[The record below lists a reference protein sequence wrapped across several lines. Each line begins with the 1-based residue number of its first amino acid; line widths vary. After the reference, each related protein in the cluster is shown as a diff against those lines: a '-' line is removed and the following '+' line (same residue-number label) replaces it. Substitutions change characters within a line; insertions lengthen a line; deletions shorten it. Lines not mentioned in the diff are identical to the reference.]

1 MSRVATR
8 TLLLFLGIRLR
19 NMRGKSCAACGTHV
33 NGGGEDTVTGR
44 VEFVVS
50 GTSDGGSA
58 IALPN
63 AKVPNDPH

>member
-1 MSRVATR
+1 MSNKYLV
-8 TLLLFLGIRLR
+8 FLGLSLSLFII
-19 NMRGKSCAACGTHV
+19 CAACGTHV
-33 NGGGEDTVTGR
+33 NGGGEDSVTGR